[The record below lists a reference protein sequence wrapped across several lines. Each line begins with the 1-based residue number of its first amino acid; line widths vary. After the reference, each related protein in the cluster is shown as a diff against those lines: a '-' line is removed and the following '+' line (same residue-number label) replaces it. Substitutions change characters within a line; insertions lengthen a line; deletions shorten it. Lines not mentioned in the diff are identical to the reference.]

1 MRSFVCVL
9 ILLMA
14 LLAHAQEMNS
24 TYVQAVYNT
33 PALEN
38 DSIARILHNYERATK
53 IGNRHKNLGTG
64 LIIAGGVGLCVGAAV
79 TAYAIKNH
87 IDYEHDAEKYSYEE
101 GDSGSAFLFLLGG
114 GGIIVG
120 GAAIITGFVFRSSG
134 QKRLDRA
141 SDYEEQ
147 LRQYN
152 QRSTSL
158 SIVPLINPIGQAFG
172 GNLLLNF

>member
-1 MRSFVCVL
+1 MAMRS
-9 ILLMA
+9 IIIA
-14 LLAHAQEMNS
+14 LLLALTAFAQEMNS

-33 PALEN
+33 PALGN

-64 LIIAGGVGLCVGAAV
+64 LIIAGGVGLCAGAVV

-101 GDSGSAFLFLLGG
+101 GDSGSAFLFFLGG
-114 GGIIVG
+114 SSIFVG
-120 GAAIITGFVFRSSG
+120 GASIITGIIFRSNG

-141 SDYEEQ
+141 NGYEEQ